1 MWVMSVCALWQLEV
15 SLLSGLHARIST
27 SFGTSGTYAYSF
39 VLNCFFDKVLGH
51 FVASIQLV
59 QSVTMMATSDAHLHG
74 RPLQLAASSA

>member
-1 MWVMSVCALWQLEV
+1 MWVMSVCATRQLEV
-15 SLLSGLHARIST
+15 SFLSGLHAHIST

-59 QSVTMMATSDAHLHG
+59 QFVTMMATSDAHLHEK
-74 RPLQLAASSA
+74 RLQLAVSSA